1 MSTVF
6 TFDQELLLN
15 EDNLHIAL
23 VKGDAGDFGKFTKL
37 TDRNNTGN
45 RITHPTIDILES
57 QTGNT
62 LMCQGS
68 IRVTV
73 DYSSEDYTSE
83 QMDEVI
89 AEVND
94 TMVEVVSHNA
104 SVTHNVESKTRSVLY
119 QDIANT
125 VVGDWKQP
133 GAQWALKADNIRIDT
148 IEDNSKFICVT
159 YLNNSFKNWNWAQ
172 TSVAP
177 NESLSVSKK
186 NVTYVMFTG
195 PLAKDDLELAPYQVY
210 KMKSSNLSLENK
222 SDSNVLVFKW
232 DK

>member
-6 TFDQELLLN
+6 TFNQELLLN

-23 VKGDAGDFGKFTKL
+23 VKGDVGDFGKFTKS

-73 DYSSEDYTSE
+73 DYSPEDYTSE

-104 SVTHNVESKTRSVLY
+104 SITHNVESKTRTVLY

-159 YLNNSFKNWNWAQ
+159 YLNNSFKNWDWAQ
-172 TSVAP
+172 TSLAP
-177 NESLSVSKK
+177 NESLSISKK
-186 NVTYVMFTG
+186 NTTYVMFTG
-195 PLAKDDLELAPYQVY
+195 PLVKAGLELAPYQVY

>member
-1 MSTVF
+1 MSSLN
-6 TFDQELLLN
+6 TFNQELLLN

-23 VKGDAGDFGKFTKL
+23 MKGDAGDFGKFTKS
-37 TDRNNTGN
+37 TDRNNAGN

-57 QTGNT
+57 STGNT

-104 SVTHNVESKTRSVLY
+104 SITHNVESKTRSVLY

-133 GAQWALKADNIRIDT
+133 GAQWALKADNIRVDT

-195 PLAKDDLELAPYQVY
+195 PLAKDGLELAPYQVY

>member
-1 MSTVF
+1 MSSLN

-15 EDNLHIAL
+15 QDNLHIAL
-23 VKGDAGDFGKFTKL
+23 MKGDAGDFGKFTKL
-37 TDRNNTGN
+37 TDRNNKAN

-57 QTGNT
+57 PTGNT

-68 IRVTV
+68 IRVTA

-83 QMDEVI
+83 QMDEAI
-89 AEVND
+89 AEVDN
-94 TMVEVVSHNA
+94 TMVEVVSHSA

-119 QDIANT
+119 QNIANT
-125 VVGDWKQP
+125 VVGDWKKP
-133 GAQWALKADNIRIDT
+133 GAQWALKVDNIRIDT
-148 IEDNSKFICVT
+148 LEDNSRFICVT
-159 YLNNSFKNWNWAQ
+159 YLNNSFKNWDWTQ
-172 TSVAP
+172 TSLAH
-177 NESLSVSKK
+177 NESLSISRK

-195 PLAKDDLELAPYQVY
+195 PLIKDGLELAPYQVY
-210 KMKSSNLSLENK
+210 KMKSSDLSLENK